1 MSPSEFQKRNEIRKK
16 ISKCQSYNFQSFKKN
31 RQIKR
36 KSALLRVDVNKFSRF
51 FFLAFVMNYFAEGMV
66 YLEQWDLKSKSH
78 FFWYFE
84 VHLMMAINRD
94 EAYPLLNG
102 LHVKSAIIMFPQFL
116 LHPYGIRIFSHP
128 SAFI

>member
-1 MSPSEFQKRNEIRKK
+1 
-16 ISKCQSYNFQSFKKN
+16 
-31 RQIKR
+31 
-36 KSALLRVDVNKFSRF
+36 
-51 FFLAFVMNYFAEGMV
+51 MNYFAEGMV
-66 YLEQWDLKSKSH
+66 YLEQWDLKSKSQ

-102 LHVKSAIIMFPQFL
+102 LYVKSAIIMFPQFL